1 MQGEIMEHKE
11 IVIGVDIGSRKICAI
26 VAEFKEGIL
35 RIIGTAHQ
43 DSKEINSKAIK
54 RGRINS
60 LAHASNAIKEVINSA
75 KKMAGLNA
83 NEDRNNPISSFRESY
98 YPKTKAIVSFSG
110 AYTESIRDVTGVAS
124 TKDNVVT
131 IDEINRAINNACAK
145 AGLDN
150 DKHILHALPYRF
162 TLDKQEVNDPLGM
175 SGTRLEVF
183 IHIVHTEKNNIE
195 NLEKIMIQSGVEIEN
210 IVINS
215 YAASI
220 ATLSNDERE
229 LGVACVD
236 IGGETCNLTI
246 YSGNSIRYNKYL
258 PIGSHHLS
266 TDLSSMLNTPFP
278 YAEEVKIKYGDLSFE
293 SGEETPSQS
302 VQIPTTGS
310 DGNESHVVPLS
321 KIQNIMRDRA
331 LETFQ
336 IIHRSIQDSGLEE
349 HLVGGVVLTGG
360 MALMKGIKELAK
372 AHFTNYPVRLAAPM
386 EKYNIMGMF
395 EDLKDPRF
403 SVVVGLILYKA
414 GGHTNYERDSKGII
428 RYHEIDDYTRTAHQ
442 SSPTPHI
449 HSSPTERNLS
459 DLKAPSAPSNTA
471 KNDDFLPVKPTEQKG
486 FFKSFLDKIS
496 KIF

>member
-1 MQGEIMEHKE
+1 MEHKE

-26 VAEFKEGIL
+26 VAEFKEGVL

-43 DSKEINSKAIK
+43 DSKEITSKAIK

-60 LAHASNAIKEVINSA
+60 LSHASSAIKEVINNA

-83 NEDRNNPISSFRESY
+83 DGDKNNPMPHFGEY
-98 YPKTKAIVSFSG
+98 HPKTKAIVSFSG

-131 IDEINRAINNACAK
+131 IDEISRAINNACAK

-183 IHIVHTEKNNIE
+183 IHIIYTEKNNIE

-236 IGGETCNLTI
+236 MGGETCNLTI

-258 PIGSHHLS
+258 PVGSHHLS
-266 TDLSSMLNTPFP
+266 TDLSHMLNTPFP

-293 SGEETPSQS
+293 SGEETPSQNI
-302 VQIPTTGS
+302 QIPTTGS
-310 DGNESHVVPLS
+310 DGNESHIVPLS
-321 KIQNIMRDRA
+321 KIQTIMRERA
-331 LETFQ
+331 LETFE

-349 HLVGGVVLTGG
+349 HLGGGVVLTGG

-428 RYHEIDDYTRTAHQ
+428 RYHESDDYTRVAHQ

-449 HSSPTERNLS
+449 SPTERNLS
-459 DLKAPSAPSNTA
+459 DLKTPSAPLNTA
-471 KNDDFLPVKPTEQKG
+471 KNDDFLPIKPTEQKG

>member
-1 MQGEIMEHKE
+1 MEHKE

-26 VAEFKEGIL
+26 VAEFKEGVL

-43 DSKEINSKAIK
+43 DSKEITSKAIK

-60 LAHASNAIKEVINSA
+60 LSHASSAIKEVINNA

-83 NEDRNNPISSFRESY
+83 DGDKNNPMPHFGEY
-98 YPKTKAIVSFSG
+98 HPKTKAIVSFSG

-131 IDEINRAINNACAK
+131 IDEISRAINNACAK

-183 IHIVHTEKNNIE
+183 IHIIYTEKNNIE

-236 IGGETCNLTI
+236 MGGETCNLTI

-258 PIGSHHLS
+258 PVGSHHLS
-266 TDLSSMLNTPFP
+266 TDLSHMLNTPFP

-293 SGEETPSQS
+293 SGEEMPSQN

-310 DGNESHVVPLS
+310 DGNESHIVPLS
-321 KIQNIMRDRA
+321 KIQTIMRERA
-331 LETFQ
+331 LETFE

-349 HLVGGVVLTGG
+349 HLGGGVVLTGG

-428 RYHEIDDYTRTAHQ
+428 RYHESDDYTRVAHQ

-449 HSSPTERNLS
+449 SPTERNLS
-459 DLKAPSAPSNTA
+459 DLKTPSAPLNTA

>member
-1 MQGEIMEHKE
+1 MEHKE

-26 VAEFKEGIL
+26 VAEFKEGVL

-43 DSKEINSKAIK
+43 DSKEITSKAIK

-60 LAHASNAIKEVINSA
+60 LSHASSAIKEVINNA

-83 NEDRNNPISSFRESY
+83 DGDKNNPMPHFGEY
-98 YPKTKAIVSFSG
+98 HPKTKAIVSFSG

-131 IDEINRAINNACAK
+131 IDEINRAISNACTK

-183 IHIVHTEKNNIE
+183 IHIIYTEKNNIE

-321 KIQNIMRDRA
+321 RIQNIMRDRA

-349 HLVGGVVLTGG
+349 HLGGGVVLTGG

-449 HSSPTERNLS
+449 SPTERNLS
-459 DLKAPSAPSNTA
+459 DLKAPSAPLNTA

>member
-1 MQGEIMEHKE
+1 MEHKE
-11 IVIGVDIGSRKICAI
+11 IVIGVDLGSRKICAI

-43 DSKEINSKAIK
+43 DSKEITSKAIK

-83 NEDRNNPISSFRESY
+83 DGDKNNPMLHFGEY
-98 YPKTKAIVSFSG
+98 HPKTKAIVSFSG

-131 IDEINRAINNACAK
+131 IDEISRAINNACAK

-183 IHIVHTEKNNIE
+183 IHIIYTEKNNIE

-236 IGGETCNLTI
+236 MGGETCNLTI

-258 PIGSHHLS
+258 PVGSHHLS
-266 TDLSSMLNTPFP
+266 TDLSHMLNTPFP

-293 SGEETPSQS
+293 SGEETPSQN

-310 DGNESHVVPLS
+310 DGNESHIVPLS
-321 KIQNIMRDRA
+321 KIQTIMRERA
-331 LETFQ
+331 LETFE

-349 HLVGGVVLTGG
+349 HLGGGVVLTGG

-428 RYHEIDDYTRTAHQ
+428 RYHESDDYTRVAHQ

-449 HSSPTERNLS
+449 SPTERNLS
-459 DLKAPSAPSNTA
+459 DLKAPSAPLNTA
-471 KNDDFLPVKPTEQKG
+471 KNDDFLPIKTTEQKG

>member
-1 MQGEIMEHKE
+1 MEHKE

-26 VAEFKEGIL
+26 VAEFKEGVL

-43 DSKEINSKAIK
+43 DSKEITSKAIK

-60 LAHASNAIKEVINSA
+60 LSHASNAIKEVINNA

-83 NEDRNNPISSFRESY
+83 DGDKNNPMPHFGEY
-98 YPKTKAIVSFSG
+98 HPKTKAIVSFSG

-220 ATLSNDERE
+220 ATLSNDEKE

-236 IGGETCNLTI
+236 MGGETCNLTI

-258 PIGSHHLS
+258 PVGSHHLS
-266 TDLSSMLNTPFP
+266 TDLSHMLNTPFP

-293 SGEETPSQS
+293 SSEETPSQN

-310 DGNESHVVPLS
+310 DGNESHIVPLS
-321 KIQNIMRDRA
+321 KIQTIMRERA
-331 LETFQ
+331 LETFE

-349 HLVGGVVLTGG
+349 HLGGGVVLTGG

-428 RYHEIDDYTRTAHQ
+428 RYHESDDYTRVAHQ

-449 HSSPTERNLS
+449 SPTERNLS
-459 DLKAPSAPSNTA
+459 DLKAPSAPLNTA
-471 KNDDFLPVKPTEQKG
+471 KNDDFLPIKTTEQKG

>member
-1 MQGEIMEHKE
+1 MEHKE

-26 VAEFKEGIL
+26 VAEFKEGVL

-43 DSKEINSKAIK
+43 DSKEITSKAIK

-60 LAHASNAIKEVINSA
+60 LSHASSAIKEVINNA

-83 NEDRNNPISSFRESY
+83 DGDKNNPMPHFGEY
-98 YPKTKAIVSFSG
+98 HPKTKAIVSFSG

-131 IDEINRAINNACAK
+131 IDEISRAINNACAK

-183 IHIVHTEKNNIE
+183 IHIIYTEKNNIE

-236 IGGETCNLTI
+236 MGGETCNLTI

-258 PIGSHHLS
+258 PVGSHHLS
-266 TDLSSMLNTPFP
+266 TDLSHMLNTPFP
-278 YAEEVKIKYGDLSFE
+278 YAEEVKIKYGNLSFE
-293 SGEETPSQS
+293 SSEETPSQN

-310 DGNESHVVPLS
+310 DGNESHIVPLS
-321 KIQNIMRDRA
+321 KIQTIMRERA
-331 LETFQ
+331 LETFE

-349 HLVGGVVLTGG
+349 HLGGGVVLTGG

-372 AHFTNYPVRLAAPM
+372 AHFTNYPVRLAAPV

-428 RYHEIDDYTRTAHQ
+428 RYHESDDYARVAHQ

-449 HSSPTERNLS
+449 SPTERNLS
-459 DLKAPSAPSNTA
+459 DLKTPSTPLNTA
-471 KNDDFLPVKPTEQKG
+471 KNDDFLPIKTTEQKG

>member
-1 MQGEIMEHKE
+1 MENKE

-26 VAEFKEGIL
+26 VAEFKEGVL

-43 DSKEINSKAIK
+43 DSKEITSKAIK

-60 LAHASNAIKEVINSA
+60 LSHASSAIKEVINNA

-83 NEDRNNPISSFRESY
+83 DGDKNNPMPHFGEY
-98 YPKTKAIVSFSG
+98 HPKTKAIVSFSG

-131 IDEINRAINNACAK
+131 IDEISRAINNACAK

-183 IHIVHTEKNNIE
+183 IHIIYTEKNNIE

-236 IGGETCNLTI
+236 MGGETCNLTI

-258 PIGSHHLS
+258 PVGSHHLS
-266 TDLSSMLNTPFP
+266 TDLSHMLNTPFP

-293 SGEETPSQS
+293 SGEETPSQN

-310 DGNESHVVPLS
+310 DGNESHIVPLS
-321 KIQNIMRDRA
+321 KIQTIMRERA
-331 LETFQ
+331 LETFE

-349 HLVGGVVLTGG
+349 HLGGGVVLTGG

-428 RYHEIDDYTRTAHQ
+428 RYHESDDYTRVAHQ

-449 HSSPTERNLS
+449 SPTERNLS
-459 DLKAPSAPSNTA
+459 DLKTPSAPLNTA
-471 KNDDFLPVKPTEQKG
+471 KNDDFLPIKTTEQKG

>member
-26 VAEFKEGIL
+26 VAEFKEGVL

-43 DSKEINSKAIK
+43 DSKEITSKAIK

-60 LAHASNAIKEVINSA
+60 LSHASSAIKEVINNA

-83 NEDRNNPISSFRESY
+83 DGDKNNPMPHFGEY
-98 YPKTKAIVSFSG
+98 HPKTKAIVSFSG

-131 IDEINRAINNACAK
+131 IDEISRAINNACAK

-183 IHIVHTEKNNIE
+183 IHIIYTEKNNIE

-236 IGGETCNLTI
+236 MGGETCNLTI

-258 PIGSHHLS
+258 PVGSHHLS
-266 TDLSSMLNTPFP
+266 TDLSHMLNTPFP

-293 SGEETPSQS
+293 SSEETPSQN

-310 DGNESHVVPLS
+310 DGNESHIVPLS
-321 KIQNIMRDRA
+321 KIQTIMRERA
-331 LETFQ
+331 LETFE

-349 HLVGGVVLTGG
+349 HLGGGVVLTGG

-414 GGHTNYERDSKGII
+414 GGHTNYERDSKGVI
-428 RYHEIDDYTRTAHQ
+428 RYHESDDYTRVAHQ

-449 HSSPTERNLS
+449 SPTERNLS
-459 DLKAPSAPSNTA
+459 DLKTPSAPLNTA
-471 KNDDFLPVKPTEQKG
+471 KNDDFLPIKTTEQKG

>member
-26 VAEFKEGIL
+26 VAEFKEGVL

-43 DSKEINSKAIK
+43 DSKEITSKAIK

-60 LAHASNAIKEVINSA
+60 LSHASSAIKEVINNA

-83 NEDRNNPISSFRESY
+83 DGDKNNPMPHFGEY
-98 YPKTKAIVSFSG
+98 HPKTKAIVSFSG

-131 IDEINRAINNACAK
+131 IDEISRAINNACAK

-183 IHIVHTEKNNIE
+183 IHIIYTEKNNIE

-236 IGGETCNLTI
+236 MGGETCNLTI

-258 PIGSHHLS
+258 PVGSHHLS
-266 TDLSSMLNTPFP
+266 TDLSHMLNTPFP

-293 SGEETPSQS
+293 SGEETPSQN

-310 DGNESHVVPLS
+310 DGNESHIVPLS
-321 KIQNIMRDRA
+321 KIQTIMRERA
-331 LETFQ
+331 LETFE

-349 HLVGGVVLTGG
+349 HLGGGVVLTGG

-428 RYHEIDDYTRTAHQ
+428 RYHESDDYTRVAHQ

-449 HSSPTERNLS
+449 SPTERNLS
-459 DLKAPSAPSNTA
+459 DLKTPSAPLNTA
-471 KNDDFLPVKPTEQKG
+471 KNDDFLPIKTTEQKG

>member
-26 VAEFKEGIL
+26 VTEFKEGVL

-43 DSKEINSKAIK
+43 DSKEITSKAIK

-60 LAHASNAIKEVINSA
+60 LSHASSAIKEVINNA

-83 NEDRNNPISSFRESY
+83 DGDKNNPMPHFGEY
-98 YPKTKAIVSFSG
+98 HPKTKAIVSFSG

-131 IDEINRAINNACAK
+131 IDEISRAINNACAK

-183 IHIVHTEKNNIE
+183 IHIIYTEKNNIE

-236 IGGETCNLTI
+236 MGGETCNLTI

-258 PIGSHHLS
+258 PVGSHHLS
-266 TDLSSMLNTPFP
+266 TDLSHMLNTPFP
-278 YAEEVKIKYGDLSFE
+278 YAEEVKIKYGNLSFE
-293 SGEETPSQS
+293 SGEETPSQN

-310 DGNESHVVPLS
+310 DGNESHIVPLS
-321 KIQNIMRDRA
+321 KIQTIMRERA
-331 LETFQ
+331 LETFE

-349 HLVGGVVLTGG
+349 HLGGGVVLTGG

-428 RYHEIDDYTRTAHQ
+428 RYHESDDYTRVAHQ

-449 HSSPTERNLS
+449 SPTERNLS
-459 DLKAPSAPSNTA
+459 DLKTPSAPLNTA
-471 KNDDFLPVKPTEQKG
+471 KNDDFLPIKTTEQKG

>member
-26 VAEFKEGIL
+26 VAEFKEGVL

-43 DSKEINSKAIK
+43 DSKEITSKAIK

-60 LAHASNAIKEVINSA
+60 LSHASSAIKEVINNA

-83 NEDRNNPISSFRESY
+83 DGDKNNPMPHFGEY
-98 YPKTKAIVSFSG
+98 HPKTKAIVSFSG

-131 IDEINRAINNACAK
+131 IDEISRAINNACAK

-183 IHIVHTEKNNIE
+183 IHIIYTEKNNIE
-195 NLEKIMIQSGVEIEN
+195 NLEKIMIQPGVEIEN

-236 IGGETCNLTI
+236 MGGETCNLTI

-258 PIGSHHLS
+258 PVGSHHLS
-266 TDLSSMLNTPFP
+266 TDLSHMLNTPFP

-293 SGEETPSQS
+293 SGEETPSQN

-310 DGNESHVVPLS
+310 DGNESHIVPLS
-321 KIQNIMRDRA
+321 KIQTIMRERA
-331 LETFQ
+331 LETFE

-349 HLVGGVVLTGG
+349 HLGGGVVLTGG

-428 RYHEIDDYTRTAHQ
+428 RYHESDDYTRVAHQ

-449 HSSPTERNLS
+449 SPTERNLS
-459 DLKAPSAPSNTA
+459 DLKTPSTPLNTA
-471 KNDDFLPVKPTEQKG
+471 KNDDFLPIKTTEQKG

>member
-1 MQGEIMEHKE
+1 MENKE

-43 DSKEINSKAIK
+43 DSKEITSKAIK

-60 LAHASNAIKEVINSA
+60 LSHASSAIKEVINSA

-83 NEDRNNPISSFRESY
+83 DGDKNNPMPHFGEY
-98 YPKTKAIVSFSG
+98 HPKTKAIVSFSG

-131 IDEINRAINNACAK
+131 IDEISRAINNACAK

-183 IHIVHTEKNNIE
+183 IHIIYTEKNNIE

-220 ATLSNDERE
+220 ATLSNDEKE

-236 IGGETCNLTI
+236 MGGETCNLTI

-258 PIGSHHLS
+258 PVGSHHLS
-266 TDLSSMLNTPFP
+266 TDLSHMLNTPFP

-293 SGEETPSQS
+293 SGEETPSQN

-310 DGNESHVVPLS
+310 DGNESHIVPLS
-321 KIQNIMRDRA
+321 KIQTIMRERA
-331 LETFQ
+331 LETFE

-349 HLVGGVVLTGG
+349 HLGGGVVLTGG

-428 RYHEIDDYTRTAHQ
+428 RYHESDDYTRVAHQ

-449 HSSPTERNLS
+449 SPTERNLS
-459 DLKAPSAPSNTA
+459 DLKTPSVPLNTA
-471 KNDDFLPVKPTEQKG
+471 KNDDFLPIKPTEQKG

>member
-1 MQGEIMEHKE
+1 MEHKE

-26 VAEFKEGIL
+26 VAEFKEGVL

-43 DSKEINSKAIK
+43 DSKEITSKAIK

-60 LAHASNAIKEVINSA
+60 LSHASSAIKEVINNA

-83 NEDRNNPISSFRESY
+83 DGDKNNPMPHFGEY
-98 YPKTKAIVSFSG
+98 HPKTKAIVSFSG

-131 IDEINRAINNACAK
+131 IDEISRAINNACAK

-183 IHIVHTEKNNIE
+183 IHIIYTEKNNIE

-236 IGGETCNLTI
+236 MGGETCNLTI

-258 PIGSHHLS
+258 PVGSHHLS
-266 TDLSSMLNTPFP
+266 TDLSHMLNTPFP

-293 SGEETPSQS
+293 SSEETPSQN

-310 DGNESHVVPLS
+310 DGNESHIVPLS
-321 KIQNIMRDRA
+321 KIQTIMRERA
-331 LETFQ
+331 LETFE

-349 HLVGGVVLTGG
+349 HLGGGVVLTGG
-360 MALMKGIKELAK
+360 MALMKGIKELART
-372 AHFTNYPVRLAAPM
+372 HFTNYPVRLAAPV

-414 GGHTNYERDSKGII
+414 GGHTNYERDSKGVI
-428 RYHEIDDYTRTAHQ
+428 RYHESDDYTRVAHQ

-449 HSSPTERNLS
+449 SPTERNLS
-459 DLKAPSAPSNTA
+459 DLKTPSAPLNTA
-471 KNDDFLPVKPTEQKG
+471 KNDDFLPIKTTEQKG

>member
-1 MQGEIMEHKE
+1 MEHKE

-26 VAEFKEGIL
+26 VAEFKEGVL

-43 DSKEINSKAIK
+43 DSKEITSKAIK

-60 LAHASNAIKEVINSA
+60 LSHASSAIKEVINNA

-83 NEDRNNPISSFRESY
+83 DGDKNNPMPHFGEY
-98 YPKTKAIVSFSG
+98 HPKTKAIVSFSG

-131 IDEINRAINNACAK
+131 IDEISRAINNACAK

-183 IHIVHTEKNNIE
+183 IHIIYTEKNNIE

-236 IGGETCNLTI
+236 MGGETCNLTI

-258 PIGSHHLS
+258 PVGSHHLS
-266 TDLSSMLNTPFP
+266 TDLSHMLNTPFP

-293 SGEETPSQS
+293 SSEETPSQN

-310 DGNESHVVPLS
+310 DGNESHIVPLS
-321 KIQNIMRDRA
+321 KIQTIMRERA
-331 LETFQ
+331 LETFE

-349 HLVGGVVLTGG
+349 HLGGGVVLTGG

-428 RYHEIDDYTRTAHQ
+428 RYHESDDYTRTAHQ

-449 HSSPTERNLS
+449 SPTERNLS
-459 DLKAPSAPSNTA
+459 DLKTPSAPLNTA
-471 KNDDFLPVKPTEQKG
+471 KNDDFLPIKPTEQKG

>member
-1 MQGEIMEHKE
+1 MEHKE

-26 VAEFKEGIL
+26 VAEFKEGVL

-43 DSKEINSKAIK
+43 DSKEITSKAIK

-60 LAHASNAIKEVINSA
+60 LSHASSAIKEVINNA

-83 NEDRNNPISSFRESY
+83 DGDKNNPMPHFGEY
-98 YPKTKAIVSFSG
+98 HPKTKAIVSFSG

-131 IDEINRAINNACAK
+131 IDEISRAINNACAK

-183 IHIVHTEKNNIE
+183 IHIIYTEKNNIE

-236 IGGETCNLTI
+236 MGGETCNLTI

-258 PIGSHHLS
+258 PVGSHHLS
-266 TDLSSMLNTPFP
+266 TDLSHMLNTPFP

-293 SGEETPSQS
+293 SGEETPSQN

-310 DGNESHVVPLS
+310 DGNESHIVPLS
-321 KIQNIMRDRA
+321 KIQTIMRERA
-331 LETFQ
+331 LETFE

-349 HLVGGVVLTGG
+349 HLGGGVVLTGG

-428 RYHEIDDYTRTAHQ
+428 RYHESDDNTRVAHQ

-449 HSSPTERNLS
+449 SPTERNLS
-459 DLKAPSAPSNTA
+459 DLKTPSAPLNTA
-471 KNDDFLPVKPTEQKG
+471 KNDDFLPIKTTEQKG

>member
-1 MQGEIMEHKE
+1 MEHKE

-26 VAEFKEGIL
+26 VAEFKEGVL

-43 DSKEINSKAIK
+43 DSKEITSKAIK

-60 LAHASNAIKEVINSA
+60 LSHASNAIKEVINNA

-83 NEDRNNPISSFRESY
+83 DGDKNNPMPHFGEY
-98 YPKTKAIVSFSG
+98 HPKTKAIVSFSG

-131 IDEINRAINNACAK
+131 IDEISRAINNACAK

-175 SGTRLEVF
+175 SGARLEVF
-183 IHIVHTEKNNIE
+183 IHIIYTEKNNIE

-236 IGGETCNLTI
+236 MGGETCNLTI

-258 PIGSHHLS
+258 PVGSHHLS
-266 TDLSSMLNTPFP
+266 TDLSHMLNTPFP

-293 SGEETPSQS
+293 SGEETPSQN

-310 DGNESHVVPLS
+310 DGNESHIVPLS
-321 KIQNIMRDRA
+321 KIQTIMRERA
-331 LETFQ
+331 LETFE

-349 HLVGGVVLTGG
+349 HLGGGVVLTGG

-428 RYHEIDDYTRTAHQ
+428 RYHESDDYTRVAHQ

-449 HSSPTERNLS
+449 SPTERNLS
-459 DLKAPSAPSNTA
+459 DLKAPSAPLNTA
-471 KNDDFLPVKPTEQKG
+471 KNDDFLPIKTTEQKG

>member
-1 MQGEIMEHKE
+1 MEHKE

-26 VAEFKEGIL
+26 VAEFKEGVL

-43 DSKEINSKAIK
+43 DSKEITSKAIK

-60 LAHASNAIKEVINSA
+60 LSHASSAIKEVINNA

-83 NEDRNNPISSFRESY
+83 DGDKNNPMPHFGEY
-98 YPKTKAIVSFSG
+98 HPKTKAIVSFSG

-131 IDEINRAINNACAK
+131 IDEISRAINNACAK

-183 IHIVHTEKNNIE
+183 IHIIYTEKNNIE

-236 IGGETCNLTI
+236 MGGETCNLTI

-258 PIGSHHLS
+258 PVGSHHLS
-266 TDLSSMLNTPFP
+266 TDLSHMLNTPFS

-293 SGEETPSQS
+293 SGEETPSQN

-310 DGNESHVVPLS
+310 NGNESHIVPLS
-321 KIQNIMRDRA
+321 KIQTIMRERA
-331 LETFQ
+331 LETFE

-349 HLVGGVVLTGG
+349 HLGGGVVLTGG

-428 RYHEIDDYTRTAHQ
+428 RYHESDDYTRIAHQ

-449 HSSPTERNLS
+449 SPTERNLS
-459 DLKAPSAPSNTA
+459 DLKTPSAPLNTA
-471 KNDDFLPVKPTEQKG
+471 KNDDFLPIKPTEQKG

>member
-1 MQGEIMEHKE
+1 MEHKE

-26 VAEFKEGIL
+26 VAEFKEGVL

-43 DSKEINSKAIK
+43 DSKEITSKAIK

-60 LAHASNAIKEVINSA
+60 LSHASSAIKEVINSA

-83 NEDRNNPISSFRESY
+83 DGDKNNPMPHFGEY
-98 YPKTKAIVSFSG
+98 HPKTKAIVSFSG

-131 IDEINRAINNACAK
+131 IDEISRAINNACAK

-183 IHIVHTEKNNIE
+183 IHIIYTEKNNIE

-236 IGGETCNLTI
+236 MGGETCNLTI

-258 PIGSHHLS
+258 PVGSHHLS
-266 TDLSSMLNTPFP
+266 TDLSHMLNTPFP

-293 SGEETPSQS
+293 SSEETPSQN

-310 DGNESHVVPLS
+310 DGNESHIVPLS
-321 KIQNIMRDRA
+321 KIQTIMRERA
-331 LETFQ
+331 LETFE

-349 HLVGGVVLTGG
+349 HLGGGVVLTGG

-372 AHFTNYPVRLAAPM
+372 AHFTNYPVRLAAPV

-414 GGHTNYERDSKGII
+414 GGHTNYERDSKGVI
-428 RYHEIDDYTRTAHQ
+428 RYHESDDYTRVAHQ

-449 HSSPTERNLS
+449 SPTERNLS
-459 DLKAPSAPSNTA
+459 DLKTPNAPLNTA
-471 KNDDFLPVKPTEQKG
+471 KNDDFLPIKPTEQKG

>member
-26 VAEFKEGIL
+26 VAEFKEGVL

-43 DSKEINSKAIK
+43 DSKEITSKAIK

-60 LAHASNAIKEVINSA
+60 LSHASSAIKEVINNA

-83 NEDRNNPISSFRESY
+83 DGDKNNPMPHFGEY
-98 YPKTKAIVSFSG
+98 HPKTKAIVSFSG

-131 IDEINRAINNACAK
+131 IDEISRAINNACAK

-183 IHIVHTEKNNIE
+183 IHIIYTEKNNIE

-236 IGGETCNLTI
+236 MGGETCNLTI

-258 PIGSHHLS
+258 PVGSHHLS
-266 TDLSSMLNTPFP
+266 TDLSHMLNTPFP

-293 SGEETPSQS
+293 SGEETPSQN
-302 VQIPTTGS
+302 VQMPTTGS
-310 DGNESHVVPLS
+310 DGNESHIVPLS
-321 KIQNIMRDRA
+321 KIQTIMRERA
-331 LETFQ
+331 LETFE

-349 HLVGGVVLTGG
+349 HLGGGVVLTGG

-428 RYHEIDDYTRTAHQ
+428 RYHESDDYTRVAHQ

-449 HSSPTERNLS
+449 SPTERNLS
-459 DLKAPSAPSNTA
+459 DLKTPSAPLNTA
-471 KNDDFLPVKPTEQKG
+471 KNDDFLPIKPTEQKG

>member
-1 MQGEIMEHKE
+1 MEHKE

-26 VAEFKEGIL
+26 VAEFKEGVL

-43 DSKEINSKAIK
+43 DSKEITSKAIK

-60 LAHASNAIKEVINSA
+60 LSHASSAIKEVINNA

-83 NEDRNNPISSFRESY
+83 DGDKNNPMPHFGEY
-98 YPKTKAIVSFSG
+98 HPKTKAIVSFSG

-131 IDEINRAINNACAK
+131 IDEISRAINNACAK

-183 IHIVHTEKNNIE
+183 IHIIYTEKNNIE

-236 IGGETCNLTI
+236 MGGETCNLTI

-258 PIGSHHLS
+258 PVGSHHLS
-266 TDLSSMLNTPFP
+266 TDLSHMLNTPFP

-293 SGEETPSQS
+293 SGEETPSQN
-302 VQIPTTGS
+302 VQIPITGS
-310 DGNESHVVPLS
+310 DGNESHIVPLS
-321 KIQNIMRDRA
+321 KIQTIMRERA
-331 LETFQ
+331 LETFE

-349 HLVGGVVLTGG
+349 HLGGGVVLTGG

-428 RYHEIDDYTRTAHQ
+428 RYHESDDYTRVAHQ

-449 HSSPTERNLS
+449 SPTERNLS
-459 DLKAPSAPSNTA
+459 DLKTPSAPLNTA
-471 KNDDFLPVKPTEQKG
+471 KNDDFLPIKTTEQKG

>member
-1 MQGEIMEHKE
+1 MEHKE

-26 VAEFKEGIL
+26 VAEFKEGVL

-43 DSKEINSKAIK
+43 DSKEITSKAIK

-60 LAHASNAIKEVINSA
+60 LSHASSAIKEVINNA

-83 NEDRNNPISSFRESY
+83 DGDKNNPMPHFGEY
-98 YPKTKAIVSFSG
+98 HPKTKAIVSFSG

-131 IDEINRAINNACAK
+131 IDEISRAINNACAK

-183 IHIVHTEKNNIE
+183 IHIIYTEKNNIE

-236 IGGETCNLTI
+236 MGGETCNLTI

-258 PIGSHHLS
+258 PVGSHHLS
-266 TDLSSMLNTPFP
+266 TDLSHMLNTPFP

-293 SGEETPSQS
+293 SSEETPSQN

-310 DGNESHVVPLS
+310 DGNESHIVPLS
-321 KIQNIMRDRA
+321 KIQTIMRERA
-331 LETFQ
+331 LETFE

-349 HLVGGVVLTGG
+349 HLGGGVVLTGG

-428 RYHEIDDYTRTAHQ
+428 RYHESDDYTRVAHQ

-449 HSSPTERNLS
+449 SPTERNLS
-459 DLKAPSAPSNTA
+459 DLKTPSAPLNTA
-471 KNDDFLPVKPTEQKG
+471 KNDDFLPIKTTEQKG

>member
-1 MQGEIMEHKE
+1 MEHKE

-26 VAEFKEGIL
+26 VAEFKEGVL

-43 DSKEINSKAIK
+43 DSKEITSKAIK

-60 LAHASNAIKEVINSA
+60 LSHASSAIKEVINNA

-83 NEDRNNPISSFRESY
+83 DEDRNNPMPHFGEY
-98 YPKTKAIVSFSG
+98 HPKTKAIVSFSG

-131 IDEINRAINNACAK
+131 IDEISRAINNACAK

-183 IHIVHTEKNNIE
+183 IHIICTEKNNIE

-236 IGGETCNLTI
+236 MGGETCNLTI

-258 PIGSHHLS
+258 PVGSHHLS
-266 TDLSSMLNTPFP
+266 TDLSHMLNTPFP

-293 SGEETPSQS
+293 SGEETPSQN

-310 DGNESHVVPLS
+310 DGNESHIVPLS
-321 KIQNIMRDRA
+321 KIQTIMRERA
-331 LETFQ
+331 LETFE

-349 HLVGGVVLTGG
+349 HLGGGVVLTGG

-428 RYHEIDDYTRTAHQ
+428 RYHESDDYTRVAHQ

-449 HSSPTERNLS
+449 SPTERNLS
-459 DLKAPSAPSNTA
+459 DLKTPSAPLNTA
-471 KNDDFLPVKPTEQKG
+471 KNDDFLPIKTTEQKG

>member
-26 VAEFKEGIL
+26 VAEFKEGVL

-43 DSKEINSKAIK
+43 DSKEITSKAIK

-60 LAHASNAIKEVINSA
+60 LSHASSAIKEVINSA

-83 NEDRNNPISSFRESY
+83 DGDKNNPMPHFGEY
-98 YPKTKAIVSFSG
+98 HPKTKAIVSFSG

-131 IDEINRAINNACAK
+131 IDEISRAINNACAK

-183 IHIVHTEKNNIE
+183 IHIIYTEKNNIE

-236 IGGETCNLTI
+236 MGGETCNLTI

-258 PIGSHHLS
+258 PVGSHHLS
-266 TDLSSMLNTPFP
+266 TDLSHMLNTPFP

-293 SGEETPSQS
+293 SGEEMPSQN

-310 DGNESHVVPLS
+310 DGNESHIVPLS
-321 KIQNIMRDRA
+321 KIQTIMRERA
-331 LETFQ
+331 LETFE

-349 HLVGGVVLTGG
+349 HLGGGVVLTGG

-428 RYHEIDDYTRTAHQ
+428 RYHESDDYTRVAHQ

-449 HSSPTERNLS
+449 SPTERNLS
-459 DLKAPSAPSNTA
+459 DLKTPSVPLNTA
-471 KNDDFLPVKPTEQKG
+471 KNDDFLPIKTTEQKG

>member
-1 MQGEIMEHKE
+1 MEHKE
-11 IVIGVDIGSRKICAI
+11 IVIGVDIGSRKICTI
-26 VAEFKEGIL
+26 VAEFKEGVL

-43 DSKEINSKAIK
+43 DSKEITSKAIK

-60 LAHASNAIKEVINSA
+60 LSHASSTIKEVINNA

-83 NEDRNNPISSFRESY
+83 DGDKNNPMPHFGEY
-98 YPKTKAIVSFSG
+98 HPKTKAIVSFSG

-131 IDEINRAINNACAK
+131 IDEISRAINNACAK
-145 AGLDN
+145 TGLDN

-183 IHIVHTEKNNIE
+183 IHIIYTEKNNIE

-220 ATLSNDERE
+220 ATLSNDEKE

-236 IGGETCNLTI
+236 MGGETCNLTI

-258 PIGSHHLS
+258 PVGSHHLS
-266 TDLSSMLNTPFP
+266 TDLSHMLNTPFP

-293 SGEETPSQS
+293 SGEETPSQN

-310 DGNESHVVPLS
+310 DGNESHIVPLS
-321 KIQNIMRDRA
+321 KIQTIMRERA
-331 LETFQ
+331 LETFE

-349 HLVGGVVLTGG
+349 HLGGGVVLTGG

-428 RYHEIDDYTRTAHQ
+428 RYHESDDYTRIAHQ

-449 HSSPTERNLS
+449 SPTERNLS
-459 DLKAPSAPSNTA
+459 DLKAPSAPLNTA
-471 KNDDFLPVKPTEQKG
+471 KNDDFLPIKTTEQKG

>member
-1 MQGEIMEHKE
+1 MEHKE
-11 IVIGVDIGSRKICAI
+11 IVMGVDIGSRKICTI
-26 VAEFKEGIL
+26 VAEFKEGVL

-43 DSKEINSKAIK
+43 DSKEITSKAIK

-60 LAHASNAIKEVINSA
+60 LSHASNAIKEVINNA

-83 NEDRNNPISSFRESY
+83 DGDKNNPMPHFGEY
-98 YPKTKAIVSFSG
+98 HPKTKAIVSFSG

-131 IDEINRAINNACAK
+131 IDEISRAINNACAK

-183 IHIVHTEKNNIE
+183 IHIIYTEKNNIE

-236 IGGETCNLTI
+236 MGGETCNLTI

-258 PIGSHHLS
+258 PVGSHHLS
-266 TDLSSMLNTPFP
+266 TDLSHMLNTPFP

-293 SGEETPSQS
+293 SGEETPSQN

-310 DGNESHVVPLS
+310 DGNESHIVPLS
-321 KIQNIMRDRA
+321 KIQTIMRERA
-331 LETFQ
+331 LETFE

-349 HLVGGVVLTGG
+349 HLGGGVVLTGG

-428 RYHEIDDYTRTAHQ
+428 RYHESDDYTRVAHQ

-449 HSSPTERNLS
+449 SPTERNLS
-459 DLKAPSAPSNTA
+459 DLKTPSAPLNTA
-471 KNDDFLPVKPTEQKG
+471 KNDDFLPIKTTEQKG

>member
-1 MQGEIMEHKE
+1 MEHKE

-26 VAEFKEGIL
+26 VAEFKEGVL

-43 DSKEINSKAIK
+43 DSKEITSKAIK

-60 LAHASNAIKEVINSA
+60 LSHASSAIKEVINNA

-83 NEDRNNPISSFRESY
+83 DGDKNNPMPHFGEY
-98 YPKTKAIVSFSG
+98 HPKTKAIVSFSG

-131 IDEINRAINNACAK
+131 IDEISRAINNACAK

-183 IHIVHTEKNNIE
+183 IHIIYTEKNNIE

-236 IGGETCNLTI
+236 MGGETCNLTI

-258 PIGSHHLS
+258 PVGSHHLS
-266 TDLSSMLNTPFP
+266 TDLSHMLNTPFP

-293 SGEETPSQS
+293 SGEETPSQN

-310 DGNESHVVPLS
+310 DGNESHIVPLS
-321 KIQNIMRDRA
+321 KIQTIMRERA
-331 LETFQ
+331 LETFE

-349 HLVGGVVLTGG
+349 HLGGGVVLTGG

-428 RYHEIDDYTRTAHQ
+428 RYHESDDYTRVAHQ

-449 HSSPTERNLS
+449 SPIERNLS
-459 DLKAPSAPSNTA
+459 DLKTPSAPLNTA
-471 KNDDFLPVKPTEQKG
+471 KNDDFLPIKTTEQKS

>member
-26 VAEFKEGIL
+26 VAEFKEGVL

-43 DSKEINSKAIK
+43 DSKEITSKAIK

-60 LAHASNAIKEVINSA
+60 LSHASSAIKEVINNA

-83 NEDRNNPISSFRESY
+83 DGDKNNPMPHFGEY
-98 YPKTKAIVSFSG
+98 HPKTKAIVSFSG

-131 IDEINRAINNACAK
+131 IDEISRAINNACAK

-183 IHIVHTEKNNIE
+183 IHIIYTEKNNIE

-236 IGGETCNLTI
+236 MGGETCNLTI

-258 PIGSHHLS
+258 PVGSHHLS
-266 TDLSSMLNTPFP
+266 TDLSHMLNTPFP

-293 SGEETPSQS
+293 GGEETPSQN

-310 DGNESHVVPLS
+310 DGNESHIVPLS
-321 KIQNIMRDRA
+321 KIQTIMRERA
-331 LETFQ
+331 LETFE

-349 HLVGGVVLTGG
+349 HLGGGVVLTGG

-428 RYHEIDDYTRTAHQ
+428 RYHESDDYTRVAHQ

-449 HSSPTERNLS
+449 SPTERNLS
-459 DLKAPSAPSNTA
+459 DLKAPSTPLNTA
-471 KNDDFLPVKPTEQKG
+471 KNDDFLPIKTTEQKS

>member
-1 MQGEIMEHKE
+1 MEHKE

-26 VAEFKEGIL
+26 VAEFKEGVL

-43 DSKEINSKAIK
+43 DSKEITSKAIK

-60 LAHASNAIKEVINSA
+60 LSHASSAIKEVINNA

-83 NEDRNNPISSFRESY
+83 DGDKNNPMPHFGEY
-98 YPKTKAIVSFSG
+98 HPKTKAIVSFSG

-131 IDEINRAINNACAK
+131 IDEISRAINNACAK

-183 IHIVHTEKNNIE
+183 IHIIYTEKNNIE

-236 IGGETCNLTI
+236 MGGETCNLTI

-258 PIGSHHLS
+258 PVGSHHLT
-266 TDLSSMLNTPFP
+266 TDLSHMLNTPFP

-293 SGEETPSQS
+293 SSEETPSQN
-302 VQIPTTGS
+302 VQMPTTGS
-310 DGNESHVVPLS
+310 DGNESHIVPLS
-321 KIQNIMRDRA
+321 KIQTIMRERA
-331 LETFQ
+331 LETFE

-349 HLVGGVVLTGG
+349 HLGGGVVLTGG

-428 RYHEIDDYTRTAHQ
+428 RYHESDDYTRTAHQ

-449 HSSPTERNLS
+449 SPTERNLS
-459 DLKAPSAPSNTA
+459 DLKTPSTPLNTA
-471 KNDDFLPVKPTEQKG
+471 KNDDFLPIKTTEQKG

>member
-1 MQGEIMEHKE
+1 MQGEIMENKE
-11 IVIGVDIGSRKICAI
+11 IVIGVDLGSRKICAI

-83 NEDRNNPISSFRESY
+83 DEDRNNPMPHFGEY
-98 YPKTKAIVSFSG
+98 HPKTKAIVSFSG
-110 AYTESIRDVTGVAS
+110 AYTESIRDITGVAS

-183 IHIVHTEKNNIE
+183 IHIVYTEKNNIE

-236 IGGETCNLTI
+236 MGGETCNLTI

-258 PIGSHHLS
+258 PIGSHYLS
-266 TDLSSMLNTPFP
+266 TDLSHMLNTPFP

-293 SGEETPSQS
+293 SGEETPSQN
-302 VQIPTTGS
+302 VQMPTTGS
-310 DGNESHVVPLS
+310 DGHESHIVPLS
-321 KIQNIMRDRA
+321 KIQTIMRDRT
-331 LETFQ
+331 LETFE

-349 HLVGGVVLTGG
+349 HLGGGVVLTGG

-428 RYHEIDDYTRTAHQ
+428 RYHESDDYTRVAHQ

-449 HSSPTERNLS
+449 SPTERNLS
-459 DLKAPSAPSNTA
+459 DLKAPSALLNTA
-471 KNDDFLPVKPTEQKG
+471 KNDDFLPIKTTEQKG

>member
-26 VAEFKEGIL
+26 VAEFKEGVL

-43 DSKEINSKAIK
+43 DSKEITSKAIK

-60 LAHASNAIKEVINSA
+60 LSHASSAIKEVINNA

-83 NEDRNNPISSFRESY
+83 DGDKNNPMPHFGEY
-98 YPKTKAIVSFSG
+98 HPKTKAIVSFSG

-131 IDEINRAINNACAK
+131 IDEISRAINNACAR

-183 IHIVHTEKNNIE
+183 IHIIYTEKNNIE

-236 IGGETCNLTI
+236 MGGETCNLTI

-258 PIGSHHLS
+258 PVGSHHLS
-266 TDLSSMLNTPFP
+266 TDLSHMLNTPFP
-278 YAEEVKIKYGDLSFE
+278 YAEEVKLKYGDLSFE
-293 SGEETPSQS
+293 SGEETPSQN

-310 DGNESHVVPLS
+310 DGNESHIVPLS
-321 KIQNIMRDRA
+321 KIQTIMRERA
-331 LETFQ
+331 LETFE

-349 HLVGGVVLTGG
+349 HLGGGVVLTGG

-428 RYHEIDDYTRTAHQ
+428 RYHESDDYTRVAHQ

-449 HSSPTERNLS
+449 SPTERNLS
-459 DLKAPSAPSNTA
+459 DLKTPSAPLNTA
-471 KNDDFLPVKPTEQKG
+471 KNDDFLPIKTTEQKG

>member
-26 VAEFKEGIL
+26 VAEFKEGVL

-43 DSKEINSKAIK
+43 DSKEITSKAIK

-60 LAHASNAIKEVINSA
+60 LSHASSAIKEVINNA

-83 NEDRNNPISSFRESY
+83 DGDKNNPMPHFGEY
-98 YPKTKAIVSFSG
+98 HPKTKAIVSFSG

-131 IDEINRAINNACAK
+131 IDEISRAINNACAK

-183 IHIVHTEKNNIE
+183 IHIIYTEKNNIE

-236 IGGETCNLTI
+236 MGGETCNLTI

-258 PIGSHHLS
+258 PVGSHHLS
-266 TDLSSMLNTPFP
+266 TDLSHMLNTPFP

-293 SGEETPSQS
+293 SGEETPSQN

-310 DGNESHVVPLS
+310 NGNESHIVPLS
-321 KIQNIMRDRA
+321 KIQTIMRERA
-331 LETFQ
+331 LETFE

-349 HLVGGVVLTGG
+349 HLGGGVVLTGG

-428 RYHEIDDYTRTAHQ
+428 RYHESDDYTRIAHQ

-449 HSSPTERNLS
+449 SPTERNLS
-459 DLKAPSAPSNTA
+459 DLKTPSAPLNTA
-471 KNDDFLPVKPTEQKG
+471 KNNDFLPIKPTEQKG

>member
-1 MQGEIMEHKE
+1 MENKE
-11 IVIGVDIGSRKICAI
+11 IVIGVDLGSRKICAI

-43 DSKEINSKAIK
+43 DSKEITSKAIK

-60 LAHASNAIKEVINSA
+60 LAHASNAIKEVINNA

-83 NEDRNNPISSFRESY
+83 DEDRNNPIPHFGEY
-98 YPKTKAIVSFSG
+98 HPKTKAIVSFSG

-131 IDEINRAINNACAK
+131 IDEISRAINNACAK

-183 IHIVHTEKNNIE
+183 IHIIYTEKNNIE

-236 IGGETCNLTI
+236 MGGETCNLTI

-258 PIGSHHLS
+258 PLGSHYLS
-266 TDLSSMLNTPFP
+266 TDLSHMLNTPFL

-349 HLVGGVVLTGG
+349 HLGGGVVLTGG

-428 RYHEIDDYTRTAHQ
+428 RYHERDDYTRVAHQ

-449 HSSPTERNLS
+449 SPTERNLS
-459 DLKAPSAPSNTA
+459 DLKTPSAPLNTA
-471 KNDDFLPVKPTEQKG
+471 KNDDFLPIKPTEQKG

>member
-1 MQGEIMEHKE
+1 MEHKE

-26 VAEFKEGIL
+26 VAEFKEGVL

-43 DSKEINSKAIK
+43 DSKEITSKAIK

-60 LAHASNAIKEVINSA
+60 LSHASSAIKEVINNA

-83 NEDRNNPISSFRESY
+83 DGDKNNPMPHFGEY
-98 YPKTKAIVSFSG
+98 HPKTKAIVSFSG

-131 IDEINRAINNACAK
+131 IDEISRAINNACAK

-183 IHIVHTEKNNIE
+183 IHIIYTEKNNIE

-236 IGGETCNLTI
+236 MGGETCNLTI

-258 PIGSHHLS
+258 PVGSHHLS
-266 TDLSSMLNTPFP
+266 TDLSHMLNTPFP

-293 SGEETPSQS
+293 SGEETPSQN

-310 DGNESHVVPLS
+310 DGNESHIVPLS
-321 KIQNIMRDRA
+321 KIQTIMRERA
-331 LETFQ
+331 LETFE

-349 HLVGGVVLTGG
+349 HLGGGVVLTGG
-360 MALMKGIKELAK
+360 MALMKGIKELART
-372 AHFTNYPVRLAAPM
+372 HFTNYPVRLAAPV

-428 RYHEIDDYTRTAHQ
+428 RYHESDDYTRVAHQ

-449 HSSPTERNLS
+449 SPTERNLS
-459 DLKAPSAPSNTA
+459 DLKTPSAPLNTA
-471 KNDDFLPVKPTEQKG
+471 KNDDFLPIKTTEQKG

>member
-26 VAEFKEGIL
+26 VAEFKEGVL

-43 DSKEINSKAIK
+43 DSKEITSKAIK

-60 LAHASNAIKEVINSA
+60 LSHASSAVKEVINNA

-83 NEDRNNPISSFRESY
+83 DGDKNNPMPHFGEY
-98 YPKTKAIVSFSG
+98 HPKTKAIVSFSG

-131 IDEINRAINNACAK
+131 IDEISRAINNACAK

-183 IHIVHTEKNNIE
+183 IHIIYTEKNNIE

-236 IGGETCNLTI
+236 MGGETCNLTI

-258 PIGSHHLS
+258 PVGSHHLS
-266 TDLSSMLNTPFP
+266 TDLSHMLNTPFP

-293 SGEETPSQS
+293 GGEETPSQN

-310 DGNESHVVPLS
+310 DGNESHIVPLS
-321 KIQNIMRDRA
+321 KIQTIMRERA
-331 LETFQ
+331 LETFE

-349 HLVGGVVLTGG
+349 HLGGGVVLTGG

-428 RYHEIDDYTRTAHQ
+428 RYHESDDYTRVAHQ

-449 HSSPTERNLS
+449 SPTERNLI
-459 DLKAPSAPSNTA
+459 DLKTPSAPLNTA
-471 KNDDFLPVKPTEQKG
+471 KNDDFLPIKTTEQKG

>member
-26 VAEFKEGIL
+26 VAEFKEGVL

-43 DSKEINSKAIK
+43 DSKEITSKAIK

-60 LAHASNAIKEVINSA
+60 LSHASNAIKEVINNA

-83 NEDRNNPISSFRESY
+83 DGDKNNPMPHFGEY
-98 YPKTKAIVSFSG
+98 HPKTKAIVSFSG

-220 ATLSNDERE
+220 ATLSNDEKE

-236 IGGETCNLTI
+236 MGGETCNLTI

-258 PIGSHHLS
+258 PVGSHHLS
-266 TDLSSMLNTPFP
+266 TDLSHMLNTPFP

-293 SGEETPSQS
+293 SSEETPSQN

-310 DGNESHVVPLS
+310 DGNESHIVPLS
-321 KIQNIMRDRA
+321 KIQTIMRERA
-331 LETFQ
+331 LETFE

-349 HLVGGVVLTGG
+349 HLGGGVVLTGG

-428 RYHEIDDYTRTAHQ
+428 RYHESDDYTRVAHQ

-449 HSSPTERNLS
+449 SPTERNLS
-459 DLKAPSAPSNTA
+459 DLKAPSAPLNTA
-471 KNDDFLPVKPTEQKG
+471 KNDDFLPIKTTEQKG

>member
-1 MQGEIMEHKE
+1 MENKE

-26 VAEFKEGIL
+26 VAEFKEGVL

-43 DSKEINSKAIK
+43 DSKEITSKAIK

-60 LAHASNAIKEVINSA
+60 LSHASSAIKEVINSA

-83 NEDRNNPISSFRESY
+83 DEDRNNPMPHFGEY
-98 YPKTKAIVSFSG
+98 HPKTKAIVSFSG

-131 IDEINRAINNACAK
+131 IDEISRAINNACAK

-183 IHIVHTEKNNIE
+183 IHIVYTEKNNIE

-220 ATLSNDERE
+220 ATLSNDEKE

-236 IGGETCNLTI
+236 MGGETCNLTI

-258 PIGSHHLS
+258 PVGSHHLS
-266 TDLSSMLNTPFP
+266 TDLSHMLNTPFP

-293 SGEETPSQS
+293 SGEETPSQN

-310 DGNESHVVPLS
+310 DGNESHIVPLS
-321 KIQNIMRDRA
+321 KIQTIMRERA
-331 LETFQ
+331 LETFE

-349 HLVGGVVLTGG
+349 HLGGGVVLTGG

-428 RYHEIDDYTRTAHQ
+428 RYHESDDYARVAHQ

-449 HSSPTERNLS
+449 SPIERNLS
-459 DLKAPSAPSNTA
+459 DLKTPSAPLNTA
-471 KNDDFLPVKPTEQKG
+471 KNDDFLPIKTTEQKG

>member
-1 MQGEIMEHKE
+1 MEHKE

-26 VAEFKEGIL
+26 VAEFKEGVL

-43 DSKEINSKAIK
+43 DSKEITSKAIK

-60 LAHASNAIKEVINSA
+60 LSHASNAIKEVINSA

-83 NEDRNNPISSFRESY
+83 DGDKNNPMPHFGEY
-98 YPKTKAIVSFSG
+98 HPKTKAIVSFSG

-131 IDEINRAINNACAK
+131 IDEISRAINNACTK

-183 IHIVHTEKNNIE
+183 IHIIYTEKNNIE

-220 ATLSNDERE
+220 ATLSNDEKE

-236 IGGETCNLTI
+236 MGGETCNLTI

-258 PIGSHHLS
+258 PVGSHHLS
-266 TDLSSMLNTPFP
+266 TDLSHMLNTPFP

-293 SGEETPSQS
+293 SGEETPSQN

-310 DGNESHVVPLS
+310 DGNESHIVPLS
-321 KIQNIMRDRA
+321 KIQTIMRERA
-331 LETFQ
+331 LETFE

-349 HLVGGVVLTGG
+349 HLGGGVVLTGG

-428 RYHEIDDYTRTAHQ
+428 RYHESDDYTRIAHQ

-449 HSSPTERNLS
+449 SPTERNLS
-459 DLKAPSAPSNTA
+459 DLKTPSAPLNTA
-471 KNDDFLPVKPTEQKG
+471 KNDDFLPIKTTEQKG

>member
-1 MQGEIMEHKE
+1 MEHKE

-26 VAEFKEGIL
+26 VAEFKEGVL

-43 DSKEINSKAIK
+43 DSKEITSKAIK

-60 LAHASNAIKEVINSA
+60 LSHASSAIKEVINNA

-83 NEDRNNPISSFRESY
+83 DGDKNNPMPHFGEY
-98 YPKTKAIVSFSG
+98 HPKTKAIVSFSG

-131 IDEINRAINNACAK
+131 IDEISRAINNACAK

-183 IHIVHTEKNNIE
+183 IHIIYTEKNNIE

-236 IGGETCNLTI
+236 MGGETCNLTI

-258 PIGSHHLS
+258 PVGSHHLS
-266 TDLSSMLNTPFP
+266 TDLSHMLNTPFP

-293 SGEETPSQS
+293 SGEETPSQN

-310 DGNESHVVPLS
+310 NGNESHIVPLS
-321 KIQNIMRDRA
+321 KIQTIMRERA
-331 LETFQ
+331 LETFE

-349 HLVGGVVLTGG
+349 HLGGGVVLTGG

-428 RYHEIDDYTRTAHQ
+428 RYHESDDYTRVAHQ

-449 HSSPTERNLS
+449 SPTERNLS
-459 DLKAPSAPSNTA
+459 DLKTPSAPLNTA
-471 KNDDFLPVKPTEQKG
+471 KNDDFLPIKTTEQKG

>member
-26 VAEFKEGIL
+26 VAEFKEGVL

-43 DSKEINSKAIK
+43 DSKEITSKAIK

-60 LAHASNAIKEVINSA
+60 LSHASSAIKEVINSA

-83 NEDRNNPISSFRESY
+83 DGDKNNPMPHFGEY
-98 YPKTKAIVSFSG
+98 HPKTKAIVSFSG

-131 IDEINRAINNACAK
+131 IDEISRAINNACAK

-183 IHIVHTEKNNIE
+183 IHIIYTEKNNIE

-236 IGGETCNLTI
+236 MGGETCNLTI

-258 PIGSHHLS
+258 PVGSHHLS
-266 TDLSSMLNTPFP
+266 TDLSHMLNTPFP

-293 SGEETPSQS
+293 SGEETPSQN

-310 DGNESHVVPLS
+310 DGNESHIVPLS
-321 KIQNIMRDRA
+321 KIQTIMRERA
-331 LETFQ
+331 LETFE

-349 HLVGGVVLTGG
+349 HLGGGVVLTGG

-428 RYHEIDDYTRTAHQ
+428 RYHESDDYTRIAHQ

-449 HSSPTERNLS
+449 SPTERNLS
-459 DLKAPSAPSNTA
+459 DLKTPSAPLNTA
-471 KNDDFLPVKPTEQKG
+471 KNDDFLPIKTTEQKG